1 MKKWGRWG
9 LILNLLSPLIDLV
22 LIRVAQLLSK

>member
-9 LILNLLSPLIDLV
+9 LILNLLSPLIALG
-22 LIRVAQLLSK
+22 LILVAQFLSK